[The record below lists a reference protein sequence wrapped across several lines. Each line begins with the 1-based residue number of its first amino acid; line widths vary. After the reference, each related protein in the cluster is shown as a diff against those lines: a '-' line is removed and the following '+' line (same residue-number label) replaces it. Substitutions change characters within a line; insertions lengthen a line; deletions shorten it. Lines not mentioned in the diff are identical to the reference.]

1 MSLVIQTFRS
11 SQEKSTKENRNQ
23 QVKWKRTKFKYV
35 LWKVIKRLD
44 TVVAIISSLSTHELR
59 QRSDYIEGQLY
70 EIQQEVFPVAIEM
83 LK

>member
-1 MSLVIQTFRS
+1 M
-11 SQEKSTKENRNQ
+11 
-23 QVKWKRTKFKYV
+23 